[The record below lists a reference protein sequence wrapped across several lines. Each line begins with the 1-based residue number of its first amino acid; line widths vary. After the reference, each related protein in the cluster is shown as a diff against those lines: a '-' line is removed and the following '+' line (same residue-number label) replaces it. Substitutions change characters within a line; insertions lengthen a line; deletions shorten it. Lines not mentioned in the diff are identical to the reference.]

1 MYVSRHHALTDREAI
16 FSLMETY
23 ALGAWVCP
31 GQGSLAA
38 NHVPFVLDRDR
49 GPFGTL
55 IGHVARATDV
65 WRALNGEAPS
75 IVIFQGPQAYV
86 TPGWYPGKQAH
97 GKVVPTWDYAVV
109 HAHGIAHAVEDAQWK
124 RDMLER
130 LTNGHEARQQA
141 PWRIAD
147 APASYI
153 EQMSRAIVGIEIPID
168 RLEAKLKASQDEEM
182 ADRLG
187 TVAGL
192 AAQAHGAG
200 DAMGGLVR
208 MAIEAETPAKG

>member
-55 IGHVARATDV
+55 IGHVARANDV

-109 HAHGIAHAVEDAQWK
+109 HAHGIAHAVDDAQGT

-130 LTNGHEARQQA
+130 WTTRHEARQQA

-153 EQMSRAIVGIEIPID
+153 
-168 RLEAKLKASQDEEM
+168 
-182 ADRLG
+182 
-187 TVAGL
+187 
-192 AAQAHGAG
+192 
-200 DAMGGLVR
+200 
-208 MAIEAETPAKG
+208 